1 MFALYMNPVTANAEH
16 YLPVAISEMAERL
29 EQLLGNEKC
38 DGYSDG
44 HYYRQF
50 REGPLHNFNPPTM
63 DGRNCFGVN
72 EGIVEVVGE
81 EDLRRQHEE
90 EMQMWADHFSTAVR
104 V

>member
-16 YLPVAISEMAERL
+16 YLPVAIADTAERL
-29 EQLLGNEKC
+29 EQLLSDEKC

-44 HYYRQF
+44 QYYRQF
-50 REGPLHNFNPPTM
+50 RDGPLHNFNPPTM
-63 DGRNCFGVN
+63 NGYNCFGVN
-72 EGIVEVVGE
+72 EGIVEVVSL

-90 EMQMWADHFSTAVR
+90 ELQMWVSHFSTAVM